1 MKRINLF
8 NLFMTFF
15 KINAFTFGGGYTIIP
30 VIRNEFVQKN
40 ELISDDDMLNL
51 IAISQSG
58 PGAMAIN
65 ASILTGYKLAGKL
78 GAIVCV
84 VASVLPP
91 LIIISIVSMFYQA
104 FSTNFWV
111 KSALSGMSGVISA
124 VLLITTYQMG
134 KKALARYKI
143 FSAILMI
150 GAFVASFFLKIHT
163 GIIILFTGV
172 VGLVTFHFVKEGEL

>member
-1 MKRINLF
+1 MKKVSLLNLF
-8 NLFMTFF
+8 ITFL
-15 KINAFTFGGGYTIIP
+15 KINTFTFGGGYTIVP
-30 VIRNEFVQKN
+30 VIRNEYVLKKKM
-40 ELISDDDMLNL
+40 ISDEDMLNL

-58 PGAMAIN
+58 PGAMAVN
-65 ASILTGYKLAGKL
+65 ASILTGYKLAGKM

-84 VASVLPP
+84 AASVLPP

-134 KKALARYKI
+134 KKALSRYRL
-143 FSAILMI
+143 FSALLMV
-150 GAFVASFFLKIHT
+150 GAFAASYFFKIHT

-172 VGLVTFHFVKEGEL
+172 VGMVTFHFVKEGEF